1 MNKEIENL
9 QLLGQIKLMIEESRQ
24 HAVVAV
30 NSTITALYWH
40 VGNTINRDIMQ
51 NSRADYG
58 KQIVATLSRQLIL
71 EYGKGWGEKQ
81 LRQCMQFAESFPDEQ
96 IVYALRIQ
104 LSWTQIRMIMFINDP
119 LKREFYI
126 EMCKLEKWSSRQLQE
141 RIQSMLYERT
151 AISKKPELTIK
162 NDLDRLKTEQQ
173 INPDLVFRDPYFLDF
188 LGLQDTYS
196 EKDLETAIIAEL
208 QRFITE
214 FGNDFA
220 ILARQKRISID
231 SRDYKIDL
239 LFFHRRLKSLV
250 AIDLK
255 LGEFEAG
262 YKGQMEL
269 YLRYLERY
277 EMVEGENKPIGLI
290 LCAGKSEEHVELLQL
305 DNSNI
310 KIAEYLTELPDKKL
324 LQQKLHQAVEFAR
337 NRLIR

>member
-24 HAVVAV
+24 HAAVAV

-188 LGLQDTYS
+188 LGLKDTYS

-220 ILARQKRISID
+220 FLARQKRISID

>member
-24 HAVVAV
+24 HAAVAV

-188 LGLQDTYS
+188 LGLKDTYS
-196 EKDLETAIIAEL
+196 EKDLETAILAEL

-220 ILARQKRISID
+220 FLARQKRISID

>member
-220 ILARQKRISID
+220 FLARQKRISID